1 MEREDSRRSRQLA
14 EDFTVTSKFWDA
26 LQPSDRARPEKDLM
40 LAVLT
45 DAIWDYKKNL
55 AARNACFREAR
66 AWLFDENSE
75 FLFSFESICAMLN
88 LNPSLIRGALLHL
101 ESPKTDSLDGLS
113 LLPMW
118 PVKIKAEK

>member
-14 EDFTVTSKFWDA
+14 EDFTVTSQFWDA
-26 LQPSDRARPEKDLM
+26 LQPSDCARPEKDLM

-55 AARNACFREAR
+55 AARNARFREAR
-66 AWLFDENSE
+66 AWLFDGNSE

-88 LNPSLIRGALLHL
+88 LNPSLIRGALLHW
-101 ESPKTDSLDGLS
+101 ESPKTDSLRWIVS
-113 LLPMW
+113 ASYVA
-118 PVKIKAEK
+118 VKIKAEK